1 MNSAKVSV
9 MADTLSAI
17 ASGVRLPREQPALYL
32 GLCADDLAM
41 PPARCGLAGVDR
53 VEIRRSDA
61 RRVTVHRTD
70 GVATLELGLAD
81 ARLSQHHARLTRSGT
96 SWSFD
101 DLGSKNGSWIKNTRI
116 KTRQLADRDVIIV
129 GHTALVFRARGGGA
143 PTITGAPTAPAA
155 GLQTMSPVLEAHFA
169 ELARAARRAITV
181 EIHGETGAGKELI
194 ARAVHALSERP
205 GAFVAVN
212 CGAIASSLLEGEL
225 FGHRR
230 GAFTGAAVERAGL
243 IRSADHGT
251 LFLDEIAELPLAAQ
265 AALLRVLQEKELTP
279 VGSDRA
285 VPVDLRVVTATH
297 QDLDEAVAAGRF
309 RADLRAR
316 LLGFRVELPP
326 LRDRPEDLSLLVPEL
341 LARASAPDAAGAMT
355 PLLADS
361 LAALYAYDWPLNIRE
376 LERALATAAAVA
388 RDRIELSHLPPAL
401 RTMLGDDPEVD
412 EATLSAQDRELRG
425 RLAEAIARHRGVLAD
440 VARELGKDRTQI
452 RRWMKRLGLRRE
464 TVVSDPSER

>member
-1 MNSAKVSV
+1 
-9 MADTLSAI
+9 
-17 ASGVRLPREQPALYL
+17 
-32 GLCADDLAM
+32 
-41 PPARCGLAGVDR
+41 
-53 VEIRRSDA
+53 
-61 RRVTVHRTD
+61 
-70 GVATLELGLAD
+70 
-81 ARLSQHHARLTRSGT
+81 
-96 SWSFD
+96 
-101 DLGSKNGSWIKNTRI
+101 
-116 KTRQLADRDVIIV
+116 
-129 GHTALVFRARGGGA
+129 
-143 PTITGAPTAPAA
+143 
-155 GLQTMSPVLEAHFA
+155 VLEAHCA
-169 ELARAARRAITV
+169 ELATAARRAIAV
-181 EIHGETGAGKELI
+181 EIRGETGAGKELI
-194 ARAVHALSERP
+194 ARAVHALSGRP

-251 LFLDEIAELPLAAQ
+251 LFLDEIADLPLAAQ
-265 AALLRVLQEKELTP
+265 VSLLRVLQEKELTP
-279 VGSDRA
+279 LGSDRA

-341 LARASAPDAAGAMT
+341 LRRASAPDAAGAT
-355 PLLADS
+355 PALLTDT

-376 LERALATAAAVA
+376 LERALATAVAVA
-388 RDRIELSHLPPAL
+388 RDRIELSHLPSAL
-401 RTMLGDDPEVD
+401 RTMLGDEQEVD
-412 EATLSAQDRELRG
+412 EAALSPHDRELRG

-452 RRWMKRLGLRRE
+452 RRWMKRFGLRRE
-464 TVVSDPSER
+464 TMGSDSSEP